1 MEQNKWR
8 DTLCTW
14 IRKLNIAKKSVPL
27 KLINAILIKIQV
39 YFYIEVEKLM
49 LKFIW
54 KSKEPGRAKQ
64 FWKTNKQT
72 NKEWVT
78 LHRLKTYYE
87 VILIKTVWLRYEN
100 RQIDP

>member
-54 KSKEPGRAKQ
+54 KSKEPGRAK
-64 FWKTNKQT
+64 TILENKQT
-72 NKEWVT
+72 DKQRMGYIT
-78 LHRLKTYYE
+78 
-87 VILIKTVWLRYEN
+87 
-100 RQIDP
+100 